1 MATLSLEA
9 DSAWGFFNERICG
22 VMDSEADILEFAGAS
37 FRSVWALELLLMLRR
52 SRDRSWDAV
61 EILRELR
68 SSQVAVIEAL
78 DNLTVAGLVAAE
90 GGDRY
95 RYSATG
101 RLADAVGAR
110 TIGWLS
116 VEDLNRIAGAGLCDA
131 CFSNRRPLE
140 PERPEDQLP
149 LFQGG

>member
-9 DSAWGFFNERICG
+9 DSSWGFFNERICG

-52 SRDRSWDAV
+52 SRDRNWDAV

-78 DNLTVAGLVAAE
+78 DNLTVAGLVVAE
-90 GGDRY
+90 EEGRY

-101 RLADAVGAR
+101 HLEDAVDA
-110 TIGWLS
+110 L
-116 VEDLNRIAGAGLCDA
+116 AGLYALKPAVVMRQIVNSPSNAKLQILSDA
-131 CFSNRRPLE
+131 FRIKDE
-140 PERPEDQLP
+140 
-149 LFQGG
+149 

>member
-101 RLADAVGAR
+101 RLEAAVGALAQLYALKPAVVMR
-110 TIGWLS
+110 QIVNSPSNAKLQILS
-116 VEDLNRIAGAGLCDA
+116 DAFRIKD
-131 CFSNRRPLE
+131 E
-140 PERPEDQLP
+140 
-149 LFQGG
+149 